1 VQVDV
6 DASRRAIEPLAE
18 RLGMDVHQTA
28 AAIIDVSVSG
38 MYGGVSRIVSRFGI
52 DPRAF
57 WLMPFGGA
65 GPMLGGFL
73 ARALNMR
80 HLVVPTTPGVL
91 SALGGLIADTKNDF
105 VRTTY
110 YPLDAES
117 LGKLADD
124 LAMLE
129 SQAREWIVGET
140 GTDAGAEMTV
150 SADMRYRGQSFEVD
164 TPLDAQAI
172 RTRDMS
178 AIADAF
184 HREHH
189 RLYGHS
195 DERSAVQVVA
205 LRLVISLPTPKPEM
219 PKVAR
224 GEGKP
229 EVEAMIDVYLDGAW
243 RTVPMYRRASL
254 LAEHRFDGPAIVTQ
268 DDTTTCV
275 LPGFECVVD
284 EYGNLLLSAQ

>member
-1 VQVDV
+1 
-6 DASRRAIEPLAE
+6 
-18 RLGMDVHQTA
+18 
-28 AAIIDVSVSG
+28 
-38 MYGGVSRIVSRFGI
+38 
-52 DPRAF
+52 
-57 WLMPFGGA
+57 
-65 GPMLGGFL
+65 
-73 ARALNMR
+73 MR
-80 HLVVPTTPGVL
+80 HIVVPTTPGVL

-105 VRTTY
+105 VRMTY
-110 YPLDAES
+110 YPIDAES

-164 TPLDAQAI
+164 TPLDAQSI
-172 RTRDMS
+172 RARDMS

-205 LRLVISLPTPKPEM
+205 LRLVISLPTPEPEM

-229 EVEAMIDVYLDGAW
+229 VVEAMIDVYLDGAW
-243 RTVPMYRRASL
+243 RTVPVYRRASL